1 MGRVI
6 MRKAKP
12 SDALWRGLYGIEREG
27 VSWVVE
33 VDYFDFAEKV
43 RIFRDSVLAFEGRS
57 PARFEVAPG
66 VEIQAT
72 MALYGM
78 KRIHLVDSATG
89 RAEMLQPLPG
99 TAEFARGRFG
109 REHPVASAA
118 IAVVAWCTLLVALV
132 TQVPNAINSLV
143 GLIDL
148 LHIPVSVAKVPVFDL
163 PGWVNTLLGVLG
175 ICAGLDRGL
184 RMKHNALLDD

>member
-1 MGRVI
+1 

-33 VDYFDFAEKV
+33 VNYFDFTETV
-43 RIFRDSVLAFEGRS
+43 RVFRDGTLAFEGRS
-57 PARFEVAPG
+57 PARFEIAPG

-78 KRIHLVDSATG
+78 KRIHLADSATG
-89 RAEMLQPLPG
+89 RTEMLQPLPG
-99 TAEFARGRFG
+99 TAEFARGHFG
-109 REHPVASAA
+109 RKHPVANAA
-118 IAVVAWCTLLVALV
+118 IAAVAWCTLLVALV
-132 TQVPNAINSLV
+132 TQVPNAINSLA
-143 GLIDL
+143 GLVDL
-148 LHIPVSVAKVPVFDL
+148 LHIPAPIMKVSTFNL
-163 PGWVNTLLGVLG
+163 PIWANTLLGVLG
-175 ICAGLDRGL
+175 ILAGLDRGL

>member
-1 MGRVI
+1 
-6 MRKAKP
+6 MRKARP
-12 SDALWRGLYGIEREG
+12 SDALWRGLYGVEREG

-43 RIFRDSVLAFEGRS
+43 RIFRDGVLAFEGRS

-89 RAEMLQPLPG
+89 RTEMLQPLPG
-99 TAEFARGRFG
+99 TAEFARACFG

-118 IAVVAWCTLLVALV
+118 IAAVAWCTLLVALV
-132 TQVPNAINSLV
+132 TQVPNVINSLV
-143 GLIDL
+143 GLTDL
-148 LHIPVSVAKVPVFDL
+148 LHIPVPVAKVPTFGL
-163 PGWVNTLLGVLG
+163 PDWANTLLGVLG
-175 ICAGLDRGL
+175 ILAGLDRGL